1 MLNVSIDWSSL
12 NIFSS
17 LLSQLLQVKERTNDF
32 LKMNDIFEFLHF
44 LYLPQK
50 IQWIFFI
57 LTFLDFI

>member
-12 NIFSS
+12 NIFSF

-44 LYLPQK
+44 LYLP
-50 IQWIFFI
+50 
-57 LTFLDFI
+57 

>member
-44 LYLPQK
+44 LYLP
-50 IQWIFFI
+50 
-57 LTFLDFI
+57 

>member
-17 LLSQLLQVKERTNDF
+17 LLSHLLQVKERTNAF
-32 LKMNDIFEFLHF
+32 LKINDIFGFLHF

-50 IQWIFFI
+50 TQWIF
-57 LTFLDFI
+57 TFLDFI